1 VDKVVHLALR
11 WRYLVVAVEVLLAG
25 GCLWFGWQVVAPGAA
40 APIRVHHSASAPGD
54 GLGALALPAVGAP
67 SAPTAS
73 GHATAAH
80 PPPAYRRSFE
90 APNLTADWLSHMNA
104 DDYDL
109 YRGQWQTLQ
118 LLMSGVRQYL
128 EQRVVP
134 RLLGH

>member
-1 VDKVVHLALR
+1 VERLAHAAQR
-11 WRYLVVAVEVLLAG
+11 WRYAVVAVEVSLAA
-25 GCLWFGWQVVAPGAA
+25 GCLYFGSRVVAPNAAVAQVRIHHTPSGGAGA
-40 APIRVHHSASAPGD
+40 FGGD
-54 GLGALALPAVGAP
+54 AFGAYGPVGL
-67 SAPTAS
+67 
-73 GHATAAH
+73 ATAR
-80 PPPAYRRSFE
+80 PGWLRPGTTPKRTRQ
-90 APNLTADWLSHMNA
+90 APKPTADWMSRINA

>member
-1 VDKVVHLALR
+1 
-11 WRYLVVAVEVLLAG
+11 
-25 GCLWFGWQVVAPGAA
+25 
-40 APIRVHHSASAPGD
+40 
-54 GLGALALPAVGAP
+54 
-67 SAPTAS
+67 
-73 GHATAAH
+73 
-80 PPPAYRRSFE
+80 
-90 APNLTADWLSHMNA
+90 MNA